1 MVLPEGK
8 AAGGLPDTLDR
19 PGPSGGMADATDSKS
34 VVRKDVWVRVPPRAP
49 RSSIHSVYM
58 GQRLLHRRLA
68 QVSFRI
74 RELRAEL
81 LVVSDQLSHV
91 TDDANDKSL
100 RALVAETPSAQFEYR
115 DAQKHADVMKR
126 HHDQIVT
133 ELTDLDRRM
142 NELLD
147 RMKEPS
153 T

>member
-1 MVLPEGK
+1 MVLLEGK
-8 AAGGLPDTLDR
+8 ADLPLPDTLVG

-49 RSSIHSVYM
+49 RPSIHSVCM

-68 QVSFRI
+68 QVSARML
-74 RELRAEL
+74 ELRSEL
-81 LVVSDQLSHV
+81 LVVADQLSHV

-115 DAQKHADVMKR
+115 EAQRHADAMKR
-126 HHDQIVT
+126 HHDQILA
-133 ELTDLDRRM
+133 ELSGLDHKM

-147 RMKEPS
+147 RMKES
-153 T
+153 TS